1 MNIKRKKKHLIPELN
16 TASLPD
22 LIFSVLFFFMIVT
35 TMRQTTIKVKYR
47 VPQGKELSRLTKR
60 STVSYIYIGKP
71 AYGHHYGNKDQTY
84 VQLNDKIVSP
94 TDIKAY
100 LSSERRRMKEKE
112 KEQMSVVI
120 RADRD
125 TKMRFITEIKQAMR
139 QAKVLNI
146 NYSATENAKGK

>member
-1 MNIKRKKKHLIPELN
+1 MSIKRRKPHLMPELN

-35 TMRQTTIKVKYR
+35 TMRQTTVKVKYR

-71 AYGHHYGNKDQTY
+71 AYGQHYGNKDHTY
-84 VQLNDKIVSP
+84 IQLNDKLVSP
-94 TDIKAY
+94 ADIKTY
-100 LSSERRRMKEKE
+100 LSDERRRMTEKE
-112 KEQMSVVI
+112 KEQMSVVV

-125 TKMRFITEIKQAMR
+125 TKMGIITEVKQAMR

-146 NYSATENAKGK
+146 NYSATESTKRK